1 MEDFTLYTFAIIL
14 AFYMSNPETKPEIFT
29 PEERDENE
37 ERKREL
43 IELVASGEA
52 VLMVGAGSS
61 VRVGYVTWDG
71 LLEEL
76 ENLADQCGRDF
87 EKDEEKR
94 VKKPLEYAEDIKS
107 HIRDKT
113 GDLGRYYALL
123 DQLFK
128 PKSPAYDEFHRLLVD
143 LPFRGILTTNYD
155 SVLEAA
161 LFDKKIE
168 VEREGRQIRPID
180 VMPLVI
186 GPDTPRLIHE
196 FLLARNN
203 DSHIPQRIAHL
214 HGLYRY
220 RESIILSSEDYV
232 RNYGLRVKQTGE
244 DQGNEDRWTF
254 HRKLLWAV
262 LATRRVVFVGFSME
276 DPYFNKMLEIVSTD
290 LWGWSK
296 SIHFAIMG
304 ISAEDKEDIQ
314 DSKDKADRLKSKYG
328 IDTVFYEVIEKSH
341 KRLEDIFTDLKKQ
354 CENMSRS
361 AEKTQDLSDDGDR
374 PEDEESKSVSSG
386 SGNILDWLKRESQR
400 MIRRIGDED

>member
-1 MEDFTLYTFAIIL
+1 M
-14 AFYMSNPETKPEIFT
+14 NNPEIFT
-29 PEERDENE
+29 SEEQNENE

-52 VLMVGAGSS
+52 TLIVGAGSS
-61 VRVGYVTWDG
+61 ARVGYVTWNG
-71 LLEEL
+71 LLEKL
-76 ENLADQCGRDF
+76 EDLANRCGSGLNQTR
-87 EKDEEKR
+87 KDN
-94 VKKPLEYAEDIKS
+94 PLEYAEDIKS
-107 HIRDKT
+107 HIEKT
-113 GDLGRYYALL
+113 ADIGKYYDLL

-128 PKSPAYDEFHRLLVD
+128 PKSPAYDEFHSLLID

-155 SVLEAA
+155 TVLEAA
-161 LFDKKIE
+161 LLAKKIE
-168 VEREGRQIRPID
+168 AEREGWQIRPID

-196 FLLARNN
+196 FLLARSN
-203 DSHIPQRIAHL
+203 DPHIPQRIAHL
-214 HGLYRY
+214 HGLHRY

-232 RNYGLRVKQTGE
+232 ENYGLRVKKNGD

-276 DPYFNKMLEIVSTD
+276 DPYFEKMLEIVSTD
-290 LWGWSK
+290 LWGWNK

-314 DSKDKADRLKSKYG
+314 DSKGKAERLKSKYG
-328 IDTVFYEVIEKSH
+328 IDTVFYEVVEKSH
-341 KRLEDIFTDLKKQ
+341 KRLEDIFADIKKQ
-354 CENMSRS
+354 YENRS
-361 AEKTQDLSDDGDR
+361 QS
-374 PEDEESKSVSSG
+374 DEEIQDPSSDSDSSENQESKPTSSG
-386 SGNILDWLKRESQR
+386 SRDILNWLKQAGQR